1 MCLRKGVCLKLAGL
15 PGRWPRPSKDHEY
28 SILSGRPRVQ
38 PARRAQGFYNA
49 VLPGLWA
56 RPDTARMTLFKA
68 AFSVSA
74 LTLLSRITGLVREQ
88 IGAALFG
95 TSAMMD
101 AFQIAFRIPNLL
113 RRLFAEGAFAQA
125 FVPLLAATR
134 AADGDASTRALVDAV
149 ASVLA
154 WALLATCA
162 LGIVGAPVL
171 VWLLA
176 SGFDPATEN
185 AAVLM
190 TRWMFPYIGCM
201 SMVAL
206 ASGVLNTWRRFAV
219 PAFTPVLLNLS
230 VIGAALLGVPLLK
243 VRGIEPIYAL
253 AIGVMVGGVLQ
264 LGLQL
269 PALLRI
275 GMLPRIAL
283 APGRLLAA
291 WRHPGVKRILAKMAP
306 ALLGVSV
313 AQISLMINSQIASH
327 LGTGAVSTLV
337 YADRLME
344 LPIALLGVALGVV
357 LTPQLAA
364 AKAVHDQ
371 ARYSG
376 LLDWGL
382 RLALLLA
389 LPCAVALLVFAQPM
403 VATLFHRGAF
413 DGRAVAMTT
422 LAVMGWGVG
431 VLGLVAMKV
440 VAPAFFARQDMR
452 TPMWVAVGALLLTQL
467 LNAGLILGLG
477 MGVAAL
483 ALSIGLAANANAGL
497 LLWLLRRRGL
507 YQPTAGWLGF
517 AWRVLLASSVMG
529 AGMAVAARR
538 VDWLALGAHEWGR
551 AGAMAAALGLAAAVY
566 FGLLALLG
574 IRARSFMRKA

>member
-1 MCLRKGVCLKLAGL
+1 MNL
-15 PGRWPRPSKDHEY
+15 SK
-28 SILSGRPRVQ
+28 
-38 PARRAQGFYNA
+38 A
-49 VLPGLWA
+49 V
-56 RPDTARMTLFKA
+56 
-68 AFSVSA
+68 FSVSA

-125 FVPLLAATR
+125 FVPLIAATR
-134 AADGDASTRALVDAV
+134 AAEGDEATHALIDAV
-149 ASVLA
+149 ATVLV
-154 WALLATCA
+154 WALLVVCG

-176 SGFDPATEN
+176 SGFDPVTED
-185 AAVLM
+185 AAVAM

-206 ASGVLNTWRRFAV
+206 ASGVLNTWRQFAV

-230 VIGAALLGVPLLK
+230 VIGAALLGVPVL
-243 VRGIEPIYAL
+243 RGHGIEPIYAL
-253 AIGVMVGGVLQ
+253 ALGVMLGGVLQ
-264 LGLQL
+264 LLIQA
-269 PALLRI
+269 PALAAI
-275 GMLPRIAL
+275 GMLPRL
-283 APGRLLAA
+283 GLGWTRLRSA
-291 WRHPGVKRILAKMAP
+291 WAHPGVRRILAKMAP
-306 ALLGVSV
+306 ALVGVSV

-357 LTPQLAA
+357 LTPQMSA
-364 AKAVHDQ
+364 AKAVGDQ
-371 ARYSG
+371 AAYSG

-382 RLALLLA
+382 RLVLLLG

-413 DGRAVAMTT
+413 DARAVAMTT

-431 VLGLVAMKV
+431 VLGLVAIKV
-440 VAPAFFARQDMR
+440 AAPAYFAQQDMQ
-452 TPMWVAVGALLLTQL
+452 TPMRMAMVALVLTQL
-467 LNAGLILGLG
+467 LNALFIWGMG

-497 LLWLLRRRGL
+497 LLWGLKRRGL
-507 YQPTAGWLGF
+507 YQPAPGWLGF
-517 AWRVLLASSVMG
+517 AWRVGLATALMG
-529 AGMAVAARR
+529 GLMAAAAQQL
-538 VDWLALGAHEWGR
+538 DWLALGRHEALR
-551 AGAMAAALGLAAAVY
+551 AGAMALALSLAAALY

-574 IRARSFMRKA
+574 IRRRNFMRQA